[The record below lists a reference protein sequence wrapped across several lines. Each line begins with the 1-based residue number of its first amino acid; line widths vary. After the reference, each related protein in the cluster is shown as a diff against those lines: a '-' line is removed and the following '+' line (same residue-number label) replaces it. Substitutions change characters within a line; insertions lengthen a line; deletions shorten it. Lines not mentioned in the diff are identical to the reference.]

1 MSAVCLH
8 LMYIVSYLFTYLFT
22 FTATKSAM
30 ETDLSK
36 YILAAEEKN
45 VQVVSPEVLENVSI
59 EGILSN
65 IKTCT
70 ICSWGSDPKARF
82 VVQEKSSKSCSAP
95 SKSSSK
101 EMFKKDMTKSI
112 KLTVKGGGAVDPESE
127 LDKKTHVL
135 KSR

>member
-1 MSAVCLH
+1 MFRFENW
-8 LMYIVSYLFTYLFT
+8 LFL
-22 FTATKSAM
+22 ATKSAM

-45 VQVVSPEVLENVSI
+45 VQVVSPEVLDNVAV

-82 VVQEKSSKSCSAP
+82 VEEKSSKSCSA

-101 EMFKKDMTKSI
+101 EMFKKDMAKSI

-135 KSR
+135 KSK